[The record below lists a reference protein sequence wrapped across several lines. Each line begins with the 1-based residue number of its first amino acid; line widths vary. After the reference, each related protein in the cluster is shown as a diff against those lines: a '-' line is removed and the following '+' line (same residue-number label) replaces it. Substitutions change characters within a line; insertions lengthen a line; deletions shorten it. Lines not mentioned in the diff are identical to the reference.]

1 MPGPMGPSRTVNGK
15 SPASSPPT
23 RPKNWFKYW
32 TTRSSVR
39 DSHLPGSLR
48 ELPSHDTGWRRNRA
62 AVERAAVAGPPA
74 HRAGPSTYRGS
85 PSPLAGVDVAVMYL
99 FQRLVQGVLVLLGVT
114 TIVFAL
120 TFVAGDPASTLA
132 PLDTT
137 PAELE
142 QFRHNMGLDRPV
154 PVQYLDFLVHAVR
167 GDFGMSYSSHEPA
180 MGIVLER
187 LPATLRL
194 TGAAVLFAL
203 VIAVPLGL
211 LAAMNHDRWID
222 SAARFFAFLGQ
233 SIPVFLLGMV
243 LILVFAVGLRWLP
256 SSGGE
261 SWKSL
266 ILPAISV
273 GAFSAAVL
281 ARLLRSS
288 LLEVLSQ
295 EYIRTAYAKG
305 LRGRAVVVRHA
316 LRRGRGGDDLRLPG
330 DGKAGGGGDLEE
342 GRSRDPVIRDGRR
355 GHCDRRESHRRPRL
369 HEDRSPHPTQLRR
382 RAGAPSGPALLGIA
396 ILAAFVLAAVFADQ
410 I

>member
-1 MPGPMGPSRTVNGK
+1 
-15 SPASSPPT
+15 
-23 RPKNWFKYW
+23 
-32 TTRSSVR
+32 
-39 DSHLPGSLR
+39 
-48 ELPSHDTGWRRNRA
+48 
-62 AVERAAVAGPPA
+62 
-74 HRAGPSTYRGS
+74 
-85 PSPLAGVDVAVMYL
+85 MYL

-142 QFRHNMGLDRPV
+142 AFRHNMGLDRPV
-154 PVQYLDFLVHAVR
+154 PVQYLDFLAHAVR

-180 MGIVLER
+180 MGVVLER

-203 VIAVPLGL
+203 VVAIPLGL

-305 LRGRAVVVRHA
+305 LRGRTVVVRHA
-316 LRRGRGGDDLRLPG
+316 LRNAALPFVTMLGLQVGFLLSGAVVAETIFAYPGMGRL
-330 DGKAGGGGDLEE
+330 AVEAI
-342 GRSRDPVIRDGRR
+342 SRKDVPVIQSFVTIAAIIVIVANLLVDLVYTRID
-355 GHCDRRESHRRPRL
+355 PRIRL
-369 HEDRSPHPTQLRR
+369 N
-382 RAGAPSGPALLGIA
+382 
-396 ILAAFVLAAVFADQ
+396 
-410 I
+410 

>member
-1 MPGPMGPSRTVNGK
+1 MR
-15 SPASSPPT
+15 
-23 RPKNWFKYW
+23 
-32 TTRSSVR
+32 
-39 DSHLPGSLR
+39 
-48 ELPSHDTGWRRNRA
+48 
-62 AVERAAVAGPPA
+62 
-74 HRAGPSTYRGS
+74 
-85 PSPLAGVDVAVMYL
+85 YL
-99 FQRLVQGVLVLLGVT
+99 FQRLVQGLLVLLGVT

-137 PAELE
+137 PAELA

-180 MGIVLER
+180 MGVVLER

-203 VIAVPLGL
+203 VVAIPLGL

-266 ILPAISV
+266 ILPAISI
-273 GAFSAAVL
+273 GSFSAAVL

-305 LRGRAVVVRHA
+305 LAGRTVVVRHA
-316 LRRGRGGDDLRLPG
+316 LKNAALPFVTMLGLQVGFLLSGAVVAETIFAYPGMGRL
-330 DGKAGGGGDLEE
+330 AVEAI
-342 GRSRDPVIRDGRR
+342 SRKDVPVIQ
-355 GHCDRRESHRRPRL
+355 S
-369 HEDRSPHPTQLRR
+369 
-382 RAGAPSGPALLGIA
+382 
-396 ILAAFVLAAVFADQ
+396 FVTIAAVIVIVANLFVDLVYTR
-410 I
+410 IDPRIRLS

>member
-1 MPGPMGPSRTVNGK
+1 
-15 SPASSPPT
+15 
-23 RPKNWFKYW
+23 
-32 TTRSSVR
+32 
-39 DSHLPGSLR
+39 
-48 ELPSHDTGWRRNRA
+48 
-62 AVERAAVAGPPA
+62 
-74 HRAGPSTYRGS
+74 
-85 PSPLAGVDVAVMYL
+85 MYL
-99 FQRLVQGVLVLLGVT
+99 FQRLIQGVLVLLGVT

-142 QFRHNMGLDRPV
+142 AFRHNMGLDRPV
-154 PVQYLDFLVHAVR
+154 PVQYLDFLAHAVR

-180 MGIVLER
+180 MGVVLER

-203 VIAVPLGL
+203 IVAVPLGL
-211 LAAMNHDRWID
+211 LAAMNHDSWID

-266 ILPAISV
+266 ILPAISI

-305 LRGRAVVVRHA
+305 LGGRTVVVRHA
-316 LRRGRGGDDLRLPG
+316 LRNAALPFVTMLGLQVGFLLSGAVVAETIFAYPGMGRL
-330 DGKAGGGGDLEE
+330 AVEAI
-342 GRSRDPVIRDGRR
+342 SRKDVPVIQ
-355 GHCDRRESHRRPRL
+355 S
-369 HEDRSPHPTQLRR
+369 
-382 RAGAPSGPALLGIA
+382 
-396 ILAAFVLAAVFADQ
+396 FVTIAAVIVIAANLFVDLLYTR
-410 I
+410 IDPRIRLS